1 MGERVQPSMK
11 GLMVGSVETDFFY
24 FPPKLFILIRV
35 EIASTCVGESNDQA
49 KSKERCQ
56 RLDSERR
63 LEEIFKD
70 SKWMQ
75 E

>member
-1 MGERVQPSMK
+1 MYDGRK
-11 GLMVGSVETDFFY
+11 FETEFFH
-24 FPPKLFILIRV
+24 FSPKLFILNRV
-35 EIASTCVGESNDQA
+35 EIASTCVGESSDQA
-49 KSKERCQ
+49 KSKESRCQ
-56 RLDSERR
+56 SLDFKIR